1 MALLG
6 AHVSTAG
13 GPENAP
19 ERGRDIGAD
28 AIQIFTANQNQWQAP
43 PLTEANI
50 EGFRRG
56 MSQGQPRVGITHDS
70 YLINL
75 CAAKTWQLKRAVDAF
90 IAEMDRSEAL
100 GIDYIVFH
108 PGAHLGA
115 GAEAGC
121 ATVAESLNT
130 ALDTRPDHKVKLLVE
145 ITAGQGTNVGHT
157 FEQIADILGQVTSP
171 ERMGVCFDTQ
181 HAFAAGYDIRTP
193 EDWERTLQEF
203 DRIIG
208 LDQLLVFHLND
219 SKREL
224 ASRVDRHEKIGQGL
238 LGLAPFWCLVNDAR
252 FVDTPAVLETPVDNE
267 SEYGE
272 ELELLR
278 SLIGAPEPEPVAKI
292 V

>member
-1 MALLG
+1 VALLG

-13 GPENAP
+13 GVENAP
-19 ERGRDIGAD
+19 ERGRAIGAD

-56 MSQGQPRVGITHDS
+56 MSHGQPRMGITHDS

-108 PGAHLGA
+108 PGARLGA
-115 GAEAGC
+115 GADAGG
-121 ATVAESLNT
+121 APVAESLRA
-130 ALDTRPDHKVKLLVE
+130 ALDARPDHKVKLLLE
-145 ITAGQGTNVGHT
+145 ITAGQGTNIGYT

-171 ERMGVCFDTQ
+171 ERMAVCFDTQ

-193 EDWERTLQEF
+193 EDWERTLQEL

-219 SKREL
+219 SKRAL
-224 ASRVDRHEKIGQGL
+224 GSRVDRHEKIGDGL
-238 LGLAPFWCLVNDAR
+238 LGLVPFWCLVNDAR
-252 FVDTPAVLETPVDNE
+252 FADTPAVLETPVQDE

-278 SLIGAPEPEPVAKI
+278 SLIGAPEPEPVARI

>member
-13 GPENAP
+13 GTEKAP
-19 ERGRDIGAD
+19 ERGRTIGAD
-28 AIQIFTANQNQWQAP
+28 AIQIFTADQTQWKAT

-50 EGFRRG
+50 SGFRQG
-56 MSQGQPRVGITHDS
+56 MSRGQPRVSITHDS

-75 CAAKTWQLKRAVDAF
+75 CAAEAWQLKRAVGAF

-108 PGAHLGA
+108 PGAHMGA
-115 GAEAGC
+115 GVDEGC
-121 ATVAESLNT
+121 AIVARSLNA
-130 ALDTRPDHKVKLLVE
+130 ALDARPDHKLKLLVE
-145 ITAGQGTNVGHT
+145 TTAGQGTNVGYT
-157 FEQIADILGQVTSP
+157 FEQIADILSGVKSP

-193 EDWERTLQEF
+193 EAWESTLKEF
-203 DRIIG
+203 DRILG
-208 LDQLLVFHLND
+208 LDRLLVFHLND
-219 SKREL
+219 SKRDL

-238 LGLAPFWCLVNDAR
+238 LGLVPFWCLVNDER
-252 FVDTPAVLETPVDNE
+252 FADIPAVLETPVKDD

-272 ELELLR
+272 ELQLLR
-278 SLIGAPEPEPVAKI
+278 SLIGAPRPDRLPEGQ
-292 V
+292 

>member
-13 GPENAP
+13 GTENAP
-19 ERGRDIGAD
+19 ERGRAIAAD
-28 AIQIFTANQNQWQAP
+28 AIQIFTANQNQWKAR

-50 EGFRRG
+50 SGFRQG
-56 MSQGQPRVGITHDS
+56 MSRGQPKVSLTHDS

-75 CAAKTWQLKRAVDAF
+75 CAAKGWQLKRAVDAF

-100 GIDYIVFH
+100 GINYIVFH

-115 GAEAGC
+115 GVEAGC

-130 ALDTRPDHKVKLLVE
+130 ALEARPDHKVKLLVE
-145 ITAGQGTNVGHT
+145 ITAGQGTNVGYT
-157 FEQIADILGQVTSP
+157 FEQIADILGQVRFP

-193 EDWERTLQEF
+193 EDWERVLKEF
-203 DRIIG
+203 DSIIG
-208 LDQLLVFHLND
+208 LDQLQALHIND
-219 SKREL
+219 SKRAL
-224 ASRVDRHEKIGQGL
+224 ASRVDRHEKIGRGL
-238 LGLAPFWCLVNDAR
+238 LGLVPFWCLVNDER
-252 FVDTPAVLETPVDNE
+252 FADLPAVLETPVEDD

-272 ELELLR
+272 ELRLLR
-278 SLIGAPEPEPVAKI
+278 SLIGAPQPEPVI
-292 V
+292 

>member
-13 GPENAP
+13 GTENAP
-19 ERGRDIGAD
+19 GRGRAIGAD
-28 AIQIFTANQNQWQAP
+28 AIQIFTANQNQWKAP
-43 PLTEANI
+43 PLTGADI

-56 MSQGQPRVGITHDS
+56 MSRGQPRLSITHDS

-75 CAAKTWQLKRAVDAF
+75 CAAKEWQLKRAVDAF

-108 PGAHLGA
+108 PGAHMEA
-115 GAEAGC
+115 GVEQGC
-121 ATVAESLNT
+121 ATVAQSLNT
-130 ALDTRPDHKVKLLVE
+130 ALDARPDHKVKLLVE
-145 ITAGQGTNVGHT
+145 ITAGQGTNVGYT
-157 FEQIADILGQVTSP
+157 FEQIADILGQVKSP

-193 EDWERTLQEF
+193 RDWESTLQEF

-208 LDQLLVFHLND
+208 LDQLLVLHLND
-219 SKREL
+219 SKRDL
-224 ASRVDRHEKIGQGL
+224 GSRVDRHEKIGKGI
-238 LGLAPFWCLVNDAR
+238 LGLVPFWCLVNDER
-252 FVDTPAVLETPVDNE
+252 FADIPAVLETPVKDD

-278 SLIGAPEPEPVAKI
+278 SLIGASLPETVA
-292 V
+292 

>member
-13 GPENAP
+13 GMEKAP
-19 ERGRDIGAD
+19 ERGRAIEAD
-28 AIQIFTANQNQWQAP
+28 AIQIFTADQTQWKTT

-50 EGFRRG
+50 SGFRQG
-56 MSQGQPRVGITHDS
+56 MSRGRPRVSITHDS

-75 CAAKTWQLKRAVDAF
+75 CAAEAWQLKRAVGSF

-108 PGAHLGA
+108 PGAHMGA

-130 ALDTRPDHKVKLLVE
+130 ALDARPDHKVKLLVE
-145 ITAGQGTNVGHT
+145 ITAGQGTNVGYT

-203 DRIIG
+203 DRVIG
-208 LDQLLVFHLND
+208 LEQLLVFPLND
-219 SKREL
+219 SKRDL

-238 LGLAPFWCLVNDAR
+238 LGLMPFWCLVNDTR
-252 FVDTPAVLETPVDNE
+252 F
-267 SEYGE
+267 
-272 ELELLR
+272 
-278 SLIGAPEPEPVAKI
+278 
-292 V
+292 

>member
-1 MALLG
+1 MAVLG

-13 GPENAP
+13 GTENAP
-19 ERGRDIGAD
+19 GRGRAIGAD
-28 AIQIFTANQNQWQAP
+28 AIQIFTANQNQWKAP
-43 PLTEANI
+43 PLTGANI

-56 MSQGQPRVGITHDS
+56 MSRGQPRVSITHDS

-75 CAAKTWQLKRAVDAF
+75 CAAKGWQLKRAVEAF

-108 PGAHLGA
+108 PGAHMEA
-115 GAEAGC
+115 GVEQGC
-121 ATVAESLNT
+121 ATVARSLKT
-130 ALDTRPDHKVKLLVE
+130 ALDACPDHKVKLLVE
-145 ITAGQGTNVGHT
+145 TTAGQGTNVGYT
-157 FEQIADILGQVTSP
+157 FEQIADILGQVKSP

-193 EDWERTLQEF
+193 GDWESTLQEF

-208 LDQLLVFHLND
+208 LDQLLVLHLND
-219 SKREL
+219 SKRAL
-224 ASRVDRHEKIGQGL
+224 ASRVDRHEKIGKGI
-238 LGLAPFWCLVNDAR
+238 LGLVPFWCLVNDER
-252 FVDTPAVLETPVDNE
+252 FAGTPAVLETPVQDD

-278 SLIGAPEPEPVAKI
+278 SLIGAPRPETAA
-292 V
+292 